1 MIFCFLGCTWAAYG
15 GSQTRGLIRAIAA
28 DLHHSSGQCRI
39 LNPLSETRDQTHNLM
54 VPSCICFHCPV
65 MGTPEELEFL
75 YTPGGNIKWYKYFGK
90 ELGQLS
96 KIELYVYHMS
106 QSFYSK

>member
-1 MIFCFLGCTWAAYG
+1 
-15 GSQTRGLIRAIAA
+15 
-28 DLHHSSGQCRI
+28 
-39 LNPLSETRDQTHNLM
+39 
-54 VPSCICFHCPV
+54 

-106 QSFYSK
+106 QSFYSE